1 MIARCPLAIRVEPG
15 KKPFSQTLRD
25 WFPAILLFVGT
36 IILWQAMVKLFEVP
50 RYVLPAPSDIVNIMS
65 KKALD
70 LIFQVGWTMI
80 EAIGGFLVGGSIAF
94 IASSIFVH
102 VRIVERSMLPWAIVL
117 ETVPIIAIAPLLTI
131 WLGFGLAPKIA
142 IAAIVC
148 FFPVLVNTTRGLRAV
163 PPQAFELMKIL
174 SASRWQIFRQVR
186 IPFAIPFVFSALK
199 IASTL
204 SVIGAIV
211 AEFTGA
217 DRGIGYV
224 VVSASY
230 RMDTALL
237 FAGIAFS
244 SLAGVIFYQV
254 ISFLER
260 LLLYWPGARLQE

>member
-1 MIARCPLAIRVEPG
+1 MTSSE
-15 KKPFSQTLRD
+15 KKKNNSFLNNIKEWT
-25 WFPAILLFVGT
+25 PALLLFIGT
-36 IILWQAMVKLFEVP
+36 IILWQVLVKLLGIP
-50 RYVLPAPSDIVNIMS
+50 KYVLPAPLDIFNIII
-65 KKALD
+65 KRALD
-70 LIFQVGWTMI
+70 LTYQVGWTMI
-80 EAIGGFLVGGSIAF
+80 EAIGGFLLGAGIAF
-94 IASSIFVH
+94 IMSSVFVH
-102 VRIVERSMLPWAIVL
+102 VRIIERSMLPWAIVL
-117 ETVPIIAIAPLLTI
+117 ETVPIVAIAPLLTI

-163 PPQAFELMKIL
+163 QPQAFELMKVL
-174 SASRWQIFRQVR
+174 SASRWQIFWKVR
-186 IPFAIPFVFSALK
+186 IPSALPYIFSALK
-199 IASTL
+199 VASSL

-244 SLAGVIFYQV
+244 SLTGVIFYQL
-254 ISFLER
+254 ICFLER
-260 LLLYWPGARLQE
+260 LLLYWPGARIQE